1 MRKRIAA
8 VAEQLMRYP
17 YKLWGFGEGIALEAL
32 WQAAAFTGEKR
43 YGDFVLAC
51 YESWL
56 AREIVEADHCASG
69 WLLLALYQSQAD
81 QRYLERALRMRHHMA
96 SLPEDPVTGARFHR
110 PQHPQFS
117 DYLYVDCMEVD
128 APFLALLG
136 AVTGDTAYTDEA
148 VQQIN
153 AYAELLQDP
162 ASGLFYHQFDR
173 STRRVNGAFW
183 GRGNGWALLGLV
195 KTLQV
200 IPREHSGYEGLRARL
215 ERLIAALAHTQQKSG
230 GWPTVLNMPDSYAEA
245 SLPAMFSVGIH
256 DACRHGLVAPDWL
269 SVAQRA
275 RQRMLELLHAD
286 GTMPG
291 ISIATPPGDAPH
303 YAAIPTADLFPW
315 GQGPALLALV
325 QAVAYEGYP
334 STALFQL

>member
-1 MRKRIAA
+1 MRERIAA

-51 YESWL
+51 YENWL
-56 AREIVEADHCASG
+56 AREIVEADHSASG
-69 WLLLALYQSQAD
+69 WLLLRIYQSQRDA
-81 QRYLERALRMRHHMA
+81 RYLEQALRLRHHMA
-96 SLPEDPVTGARFHR
+96 GLPEDPLTQARYHR
-110 PQHPQFS
+110 PQHPHFA

-136 AVTGDTAYTDEA
+136 AVTGDTSYTDEA

-162 ASGLFYHQFDR
+162 VSGLFYHQYDR

-195 KTLQV
+195 KTLQL
-200 IPREHSGYEGLRARL
+200 IPHEHSGYESLRNRL
-215 ERLIAALAHTQQKSG
+215 ERLIAALAHTQQQSG
-230 GWPTVLNMPDSYAEA
+230 GWSTVLDMPHSYEEA
-245 SLPAMFSVGIH
+245 SLPAMFSAGIH
-256 DACRHGLVAPDWL
+256 DACLHGLVAPQWL
-269 SVAQRA
+269 DVAQRA
-275 RQRMLELLHAD
+275 RQRLLELLHAD

-303 YAAIPTADLFPW
+303 YAAIPVAELFPW
-315 GQGPALLALV
+315 GQGPALLALM
-325 QAVAYEGYP
+325 QA
-334 STALFQL
+334 